1 MQKLLE
7 KYGCRT
13 KSSSVCPDQQNEIK
27 YHLERERMKR
37 KKLSTK
43 KIRKRRKGQEAIK
56 NKTK

>member
-1 MQKLLE
+1 MDVVLKVVLFAI
-7 KYGCRT
+7 KI
-13 KSSSVCPDQQNEIK
+13 SSCPDQQNEIK